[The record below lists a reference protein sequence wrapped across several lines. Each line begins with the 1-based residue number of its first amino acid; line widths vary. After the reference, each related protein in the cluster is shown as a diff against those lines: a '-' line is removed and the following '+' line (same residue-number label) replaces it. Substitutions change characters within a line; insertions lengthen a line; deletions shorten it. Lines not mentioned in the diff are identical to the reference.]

1 MPVQIRLPE
10 IFMEGNDMNFKFST
24 IPLTEVNYLTYA
36 DKELLAKRIQR
47 AEAQLIIDAHEL
59 EDAARQ
65 LQEQARNFRERA
77 NLLLSAYCDV
87 WKSPPDDE
95 EA

>member
-1 MPVQIRLPE
+1 M
-10 IFMEGNDMNFKFST
+10 
-24 IPLTEVNYLTYA
+24 TYA

-59 EDAARQ
+59 ENAARQ
-65 LQEQARNFRERA
+65 LQEQAKNFRERA
-77 NLLLSAYCDV
+77 NLLSEANFKI
-87 WKSPPDDE
+87 WEFHFDE

>member
-1 MPVQIRLPE
+1 M
-10 IFMEGNDMNFKFST
+10 T
-24 IPLTEVNYLTYA
+24 YTE
-36 DKELLAKRIQR
+36 KELLAKRIQR

-65 LQEQARNFRERA
+65 LQEQAKNFRERA
-77 NLLLSAYCDV
+77 NLLNNAYFAI
-87 WKSPPDDE
+87 WEFTGDE

>member
-1 MPVQIRLPE
+1 M
-10 IFMEGNDMNFKFST
+10 T
-24 IPLTEVNYLTYA
+24 YTE
-36 DKELLAKRIQR
+36 KELLAKRIQR

-65 LQEQARNFRERA
+65 LQEQAKNFRERA
-77 NLLLSAYCDV
+77 NLLNAAYFEV
-87 WKSPPDDE
+87 WKFTGDE